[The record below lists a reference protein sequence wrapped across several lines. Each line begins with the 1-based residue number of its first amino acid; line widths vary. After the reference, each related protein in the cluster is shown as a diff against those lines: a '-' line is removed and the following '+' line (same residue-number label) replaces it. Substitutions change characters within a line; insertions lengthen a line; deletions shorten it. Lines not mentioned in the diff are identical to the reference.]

1 MVWYGSVRMRTPFT
15 YDFICEWLLKASF
28 KRVDRCAYRRTASAY
43 PRIPHPTITE
53 KRHDNATTSVL
64 DH

>member
-1 MVWYGSVRMRTPFT
+1 MRTPFT
-15 YDFICEWLLKASF
+15 YDFICDWLLKASF

-53 KRHDNATTSVL
+53 KRHDHATTSVL